1 MPALPIDRPRRIF
14 RSAFPR
20 LEARGIVVLLGV
32 GLVAATGVSLAM
44 LPHHEAREVA
54 TPRPPAEELR
64 ALPAQVAVVDGGTL
78 RLRDRVVLLRGL
90 RPPPR
95 GMACGPGQGSGEDCA
110 AAATNAL
117 AAMVRD
123 AAVACRV
130 TGADGLGRPTA
141 ICLAGDTELNRAIVA
156 AGWARV
162 DDATPE
168 LRQAESAARAGHLG
182 VWSSGAGDSW

>member
-1 MPALPIDRPRRIF
+1 VA
-14 RSAFPR
+14 
-20 LEARGIVVLLGV
+20 LGV
-32 GLVAATGVSLAM
+32 GLIAATGVSLAM
-44 LPHHEAREVA
+44 LPHREAHEAA
-54 TPRPPAEELR
+54 APLPPAEELS
-64 ALPAQVAVVDGGTL
+64 ALPAQVAVVDAGTL

-95 GMACGPGQGSGEDCA
+95 GMACGPEQGAGEDCA

-130 TGADGLGRPTA
+130 TGADDLGRPTA
-141 ICLAGDTELNRAIVA
+141 ICLAGGTELNRAVVA

-162 DDATPE
+162 DEAAPD
-168 LRQAESAARAGHLG
+168 LRQAENAARAGHLG
-182 VWSSGAGDSW
+182 VWASGSNESW